1 MKRLVS
7 VAALLAA
14 TSSIAY
20 AQNTLPQT
28 NDAYFRAAQAALQE
42 RLRVTPNTNRAKNVI
57 LFVGDGMGISTVTA
71 GRIYEGQ
78 KARRRRRVELADHG
92 KAALCGSV
100 EDLHA

>member
-1 MKRLVS
+1 MRRLVS

-28 NDAYFRAAQAALQE
+28 NDAYFRAAQSALQE

-57 LFVGDGMGISTVTA
+57 LFVGEAWASQQSRPAASTK
-71 GRIYEGQ
+71 GRN
-78 KARRRRRVELADHG
+78 
-92 KAALCGSV
+92 AAWMASRTL
-100 EDLHA
+100 